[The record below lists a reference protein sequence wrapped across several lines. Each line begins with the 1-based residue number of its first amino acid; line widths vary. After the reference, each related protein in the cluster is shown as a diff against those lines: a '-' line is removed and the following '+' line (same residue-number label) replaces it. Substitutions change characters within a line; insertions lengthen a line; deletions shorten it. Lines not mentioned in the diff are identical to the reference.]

1 MSDLKGLTKLIAPL
15 ITLAA
20 EIHDPPHSSLVLTG
34 KNESVRVLSCLEAL
48 LVSYDKYVS
57 IVLDE
62 EDISLENASEMRN
75 ISGTVEWKVMVGKS
89 PFKATDNGLPQI
101 LFFTTKGYT
110 DWCNSLLNLRP
121 FSPHIEGPI
130 VISVAGLGAPFGG
143 KFITVCDIEGSPP
156 EMPTSKIKPEL
167 PNSAQVHR
175 LIHVVSDHVLKV
187 DPYFFDL
194 SWGSLESPLAQPLKC
209 VFVTH
214 LAASLAQDIYLKD
227 RELYAVLRGTKRLE
241 LPLLPIEGDCLS
253 PIVIAHLSEAV
264 AWVYDERAETRHRL
278 VSDRLSIDIIPHQ
291 SLIMGALHNIT
302 DAVKQARERYGFVI
316 MERKDAYY
324 KELRDLLKDVRSQ
337 ADLYA
342 TKVRDLVISL
352 QRDVL
357 AMLILLG
364 FTLLP
369 KISQAHTVLMAPSF
383 EMVVFF
389 RILSGYF
396 IVSFLLQS
404 VSHWRDLSLS
414 YTEGHDWLTLIHDYT
429 SPQELKDNF
438 EKPLKRRKFTFF
450 AALSVSF
457 ICYGFLAFVTW
468 NFSEIYKF
476 LQCIYSH

>member
-1 MSDLKGLTKLIAPL
+1 MSDLKGLTKAITPL

-20 EIHDPPHSSLVLTG
+20 EIHDPPYSSLVMMG
-34 KNESVRVLSCLEAL
+34 KDGSGQVLSCLESL
-48 LVSYDKYVS
+48 LVSHEKYVS
-57 IVLDE
+57 VEIDGE
-62 EDISLENASEMRN
+62 EFSLEDVPAIGTE
-75 ISGTVEWKVMVGKS
+75 TVEWKVIVGKS
-89 PFKATDNGLPQI
+89 PFKKADNGLQQI
-101 LFFTTKGYT
+101 PFFTTKGYI

-121 FSPHIEGPI
+121 ISPHIEGPV
-130 VISVAGLGAPFGG
+130 VISVAGLGCSFGG
-143 KFITVCDIEGSPP
+143 KYITVCDIEGSLPDAQ
-156 EMPTSKIKPEL
+156 TGAIKPEL
-167 PNSAQVHR
+167 PCSAQVHR

-187 DPYFFDL
+187 DPCFFDL

-209 VFVTH
+209 VFVAH
-214 LAASLAQDIYLKD
+214 LAACLAQDIYLKD
-227 RELYAVLRGTKRLE
+227 GQLQAVLRGTKRLD

-253 PIVIAHLSEAV
+253 STTIAHLSEAV
-264 AWVYDERAETRHRL
+264 AWIYDERAETRHRL
-278 VSDRLSIDIIPHQ
+278 VSDRLSIDIVPQQ
-291 SLIMGALHNIT
+291 SLTMGALCNIT

-342 TKVRDLVISL
+342 TKVRDLVTSL

-357 AMLILLG
+357 AMLVLLG

-369 KISQAHTVLMAPSF
+369 KISQAQTVLTTPSF
-383 EMVVFF
+383 DMVMFF

-414 YTEGHDWLTLIHDYT
+414 YREGHDWLTLIHDYT

-438 EKPLKRRKFTFF
+438 EKPLKRRKITFYI
-450 AALSVSF
+450 ALFVSF

-468 NFSEIYKF
+468 DFSEIYIF